1 MFRFFSKNIYE
12 IEPDAFG
19 LDVSDESFKFIQ
31 LRQKKHV
38 RTLSAFG
45 SGGFPKDLIVDGEIK
60 KEDEVVGILKAALGK
75 PQFGSV
81 AARHVVCSLP
91 EEHSFTRVV
100 QLPKMDL
107 KEAGEAIMWEIEQN
121 IPMSINDVYYDWQP
135 VDFDQKNIPH
145 QDILI
150 SAAPKKLVDGYMSV
164 MKKCG
169 LVVKSLEVESVAVS
183 RALVK
188 GLKTDGPVLLID
200 MGATRTS
207 FIIFSGST
215 LQFTSS
221 IPLAGKKMIGA
232 IAAAFSVNEEE
243 ARKLFF
249 DVGLDK
255 AQHDGKV
262 YATLEPIIRDLA
274 EQIRS
279 YVSFYESHSAHE
291 HQHPGA
297 VSVQKVLLSGGVSN
311 LNGLNVYLALALR
324 IPVETGNPWVN
335 ILQEPLREVPELPYR
350 KSLGYTTALG
360 LALSGIQKS
369 R

>member
-19 LDVSDESFKFIQ
+19 LDISDESFKFTQ
-31 LRQKKHV
+31 LRQKKHSLAL
-38 RTLSAFG
+38 TAFG
-45 SGGFPKDLIVDGEIK
+45 AGGFPKELISDGEIK
-60 KEDEVVGILKAALGK
+60 KEEEVVKIIQEALAK
-75 PQFGSV
+75 PQFGRV
-81 AARHVVCSLP
+81 TTRHVVCSLP

-100 QLPKMDL
+100 QLPKMNL
-107 KEAGEAIMWEIEQN
+107 KEAGEAIKWEIEQN
-121 IPMSINDVYYDWQP
+121 IPMSINDVYYDWQL
-135 VDFDQKNIPH
+135 VDFDQKNLPH

-169 LVVKSLEVESVAVS
+169 LIVKALEVESVAVS
-183 RALVK
+183 RSLVK
-188 GLKTDGPVLLID
+188 DLFTDGPVLLID
-200 MGATRTS
+200 LGATRTS

-232 IAAAFSVNEEE
+232 IAAAFSVNEDE

-249 DVGLDK
+249 DAGLDK
-255 AQHDGKV
+255 SQQGGKV
-262 YATLEPIIRDLA
+262 YAILEPIIKDLA

-279 YVSFYESHSAHE
+279 YISFYESHSMHE
-291 HQHPGA
+291 HQHPGTVA
-297 VSVQKVLLSGGVSN
+297 IQKVLLSGGASN
-311 LNGLNVYLALALR
+311 LSGLNVYLALALR

-335 ILQEPLREVPELPYR
+335 ILKEPLHEVPELPYR

-360 LALSGIQKS
+360 LALSGIKKS
-369 R
+369 E